1 MFQRLMIQK
10 KWEELNLNK
19 SGKKKVRD
27 FIEFVEKNPKK
38 GWKNWADK
46 ITGDYYDVFND
57 LIPPLMNIDSNIIN
71 LNLIAHLDPKKYS
84 KVKNLLKEFIKDA
97 DPQKMQPT
105 LEAIAKLK
113 IPSLNNALKAKKA
126 LPLRVRVILW
136 ES

>member
-1 MFQRLMIQK
+1 MIQK

-57 LIPPLMNIDSNIIN
+57 LIRPLMNIDSNIIN

>member
-1 MFQRLMIQK
+1 MMQRILILK
-10 KWEELNLNK
+10 KWEQIGLNK

-38 GWKNWADK
+38 GWKNWADE
-46 ITGDYYDVFND
+46 ITRNYNDVFND
-57 LIPPLMNIDSNIIN
+57 LISPLINIGSNIIN
-71 LNLIAHLDPKKYS
+71 LNLIRYFDPIKNKK
-84 KVKNLLKEFIKDA
+84 VENLLKKFIKHA
-97 DPQKMQPT
+97 DPQKMLPT

-136 ES
+136 GS